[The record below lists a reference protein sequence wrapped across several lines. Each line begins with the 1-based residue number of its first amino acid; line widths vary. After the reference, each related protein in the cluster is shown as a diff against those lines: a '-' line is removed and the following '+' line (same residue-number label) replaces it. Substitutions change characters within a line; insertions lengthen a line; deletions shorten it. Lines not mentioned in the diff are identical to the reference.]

1 MARYLGLV
9 VLASLCGFAVAAF
22 GELAGWSDKATNSA
36 GAIVIVGVLLLS
48 LFIDRR
54 PGDRHRRPGPGRR
67 RPPGG
72 YR

>member
-1 MARYLGLV
+1 MARYLALV
-9 VLASLCGFAVAAF
+9 LLATLCGFAIAAF
-22 GELAGWSDKATNSA
+22 GELADWSDKTTNTV

-54 PGDRHRRPGPGRR
+54 PGDRQRRPGPGQR
-67 RPPGG
+67 RPPRG

>member
-1 MARYLGLV
+1 MTRYLALV

-22 GELAGWSDKATNSA
+22 GELAGWSDKATNTA

-54 PGDRHRRPGPGRR
+54 PGDRQR
-67 RPPGG
+67 RPPRG